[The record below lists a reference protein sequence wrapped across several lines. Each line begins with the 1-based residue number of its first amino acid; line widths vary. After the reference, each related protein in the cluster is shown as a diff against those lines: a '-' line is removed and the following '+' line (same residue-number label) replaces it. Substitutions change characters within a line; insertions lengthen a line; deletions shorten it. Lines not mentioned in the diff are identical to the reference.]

1 MGKPWQTVRHANG
14 LGSVATAPL
23 PVRSGEELP
32 ILYITLYIY
41 NHIQPTPKSQSSPF
55 KPRIVAA

>member
-1 MGKPWQTVRHANG
+1 MMIQYDFFRGDETTNQIFMGKPWQTVRHANG

-32 ILYITLYIY
+32 IL
-41 NHIQPTPKSQSSPF
+41 
-55 KPRIVAA
+55 